1 MTIAEAGPVGRIKRN
16 FSVMVRG
23 VGFSTL
29 IISSASQS
37 RPLSRLYLSC
47 SHASPSFPRAPFS
60 LSFGFATGIPSLLG
74 IHFHAFSWATR
85 PFRTPLSLPSH
96 PSVTE
101 RPVLPPSALQPTTF
115 VILTNLLFARSLF
128 LSLPRLSF
136 SAFSP
141 FFLAL

>member
-37 RPLSRLYLSC
+37 RPLSRLYLSS

-60 LSFGFATGIPSLLG
+60 LSFGFATGTPSLLG

-85 PFRTPLSLPSH
+85 PFRTPPSIPSH
-96 PSVTE
+96 LSATE
-101 RPVLPPSALQPTTF
+101 RPVCSHR
-115 VILTNLLFARSLF
+115 LLFSRQ
-128 LSLPRLSF
+128 LSSPSPTLSPPRHSF